1 MAKWSDLKAAIAQ
14 IIKTNGNQEITGQL
28 LQNVLFNIVSS
39 VGENSTFAGI
49 ATTTTSPGTL
59 DGNIFYLA
67 VEPGIYANFN
77 GIELV
82 DGEVAILEWKG
93 SWAKINSGIASSS
106 KISELGLYPVVVSK
120 ASSGSSALDLREIK
134 VSLKKNSLLK
144 FRVDISGSEISTYQM
159 LSFYGGM
166 HLGQTSFNIGEDYV
180 LPLSREFNASTD
192 IRFGAFIKNATPG
205 TKAKFT
211 CTLNYQNNPEN
222 PIGNEKLA
230 DGAVTSEKL
239 ADGAVTSEKLAD
251 DAISENNLPSLSR
264 NFATSVEL
272 RKCGFYWN
280 NVNTGSLSKAT
291 SEIDGLIVPVMFDNT
306 DLVIVGNIPNKYGN
320 NVVFYSD
327 YPSTDTYIGVTQNY
341 KNNRVTPKAGS
352 KYALFTIVATTPFK
366 AFAYQSI
373 VENGS
378 VDDNKIKDA
387 SITFSKKIINP
398 IFYNAPF
405 TASIVKEV
413 YISKEDIPADAK
425 DVENPIFCL
434 GQILYTFGST
444 SINRIRIYYLTNED
458 TYKQAFGEIQ
468 TEDAKG
474 NNAIIKFGKTKES
487 YAKINFSELKD
498 MGIKKNTHVFFDSTG
513 KYPFI
518 NSVILNRQFSA
529 NSIPDRSIT
538 NEKLADDAI
547 SENNLPSLSRNFA
560 TSVELRKCGFYWNNV
575 NTGSLSKATSEIDGL
590 IVPVMFDNTDLVIVG
605 NIPNKYG
612 NNVVFYSDY
621 PSTDTYIG
629 VTQNYKNN
637 RVTPKAG
644 SKYAL
649 FTIVATTPFKA
660 FAYQSIV
667 ENGSVDDNKIK
678 DASITFSK
686 KIINPIFYNAPF
698 TASIVKE
705 VYISK
710 EDIPAD
716 AKDVENPIFCLGQ
729 ILYTFGST
737 SINRIRIY
745 YLTNE
750 DTYKQAFGEIQTED
764 AKGNNAIIKFGKTK
778 ESYAKINFSEL
789 KDMGIKKNTHVF
801 FDSTG
806 KYPFINSV
814 ILNRQFSA
822 NSIPDRSIPN
832 EKLETDLTE
841 LNNRLTA
848 VEDAVEAGLSN
859 TELFSIG
866 DSLFAGG
873 TWQKKTAEIL
883 NITFDQNKN
892 ADPSFPL
899 SIGGTDSDMSKI
911 GSTYFRVKNLV
922 TKEYIKDSGENA
934 IIVLENVNDG
944 TFDFNPADRT
954 YKMDKQYS
962 IASLSQEQLNLISNE
977 DRVLNAVA
985 GVRSLSNGKKLTI
998 TALPT
1003 IEGDVTIKTGWAGP
1017 GVSTYNIHVIP
1028 QENDD
1033 LTRKYIIERII
1044 EYSYKGIFDTAGED
1058 GNSVYFTNGNNTY
1071 ETTLEFTDTGK
1082 TGMACS
1088 VETVSNEA
1096 PWETFYWYN
1105 GENTEDENWG
1115 NTLNWV
1121 KPTKSSAWKS
1131 SIEELLRL
1139 YPKAHIFIANFP
1151 AIGKAVNDYY
1161 DSERGIYDE
1170 KRWYDANKERKD
1182 KQLSQFKAISEF
1194 YNIPLLDVWGNMNMS
1209 ASNWNTF
1216 FPEAANVHPLKDGY
1230 EREGILIAAL
1240 LKNFI

>member
-211 CTLNYQNNPEN
+211 YTLNYQNNPEN

-280 NVNTGSLSKAT
+280 NANTGSLSKAT

-398 IFYNAPF
+398 ILYNAPF

-468 TEDAKG
+468 TEDAEG

-498 MGIKKNTHVFFDSTG
+498 MGI
-513 KYPFI
+513 
-518 NSVILNRQFSA
+518 
-529 NSIPDRSIT
+529 
-538 NEKLADDAI
+538 E
-547 SENNLPSLSRNFA
+547 
-560 TSVELRKCGFYWNNV
+560 
-575 NTGSLSKATSEIDGL
+575 
-590 IVPVMFDNTDLVIVG
+590 
-605 NIPNKYG
+605 
-612 NNVVFYSDY
+612 
-621 PSTDTYIG
+621 
-629 VTQNYKNN
+629 
-637 RVTPKAG
+637 
-644 SKYAL
+644 
-649 FTIVATTPFKA
+649 
-660 FAYQSIV
+660 
-667 ENGSVDDNKIK
+667 
-678 DASITFSK
+678 
-686 KIINPIFYNAPF
+686 
-698 TASIVKE
+698 
-705 VYISK
+705 
-710 EDIPAD
+710 
-716 AKDVENPIFCLGQ
+716 
-729 ILYTFGST
+729 
-737 SINRIRIY
+737 
-745 YLTNE
+745 
-750 DTYKQAFGEIQTED
+750 
-764 AKGNNAIIKFGKTK
+764 
-778 ESYAKINFSEL
+778 
-789 KDMGIKKNTHVF
+789 KNTHVF

-841 LNNRLTA
+841 LNNRLTV

>member
-159 LSFYGGM
+159 LSFYGGI

-180 LPLSREFNASTD
+180 LPLSKEFNASTD

-211 CTLNYQNNPEN
+211 YTLNYQNNPEN

-251 DAISENNLPSLSR
+251 GAISENNLPSLSR

-280 NVNTGSLSKAT
+280 NHNTGSLSKAT
-291 SEIDGLIVPVMFDNT
+291 SEIDGLIVPVMFDNI

-320 NVVFYSD
+320 SVVFYSD
-327 YPSTDTYIGVTQNY
+327 YPSTDTYIGKTLNY

-366 AFAYQSI
+366 AFAYQSM

-398 IFYNAPF
+398 ILYNAPF

-434 GQILYTFGST
+434 GQILYTFGPT

-468 TEDAKG
+468 TEDAEG

-498 MGIKKNTHVFFDSTG
+498 MGIEKNTEAFF
-513 KYPFI
+513 
-518 NSVILNRQFSA
+518 N
-529 NSIPDRSIT
+529 
-538 NEKLADDAI
+538 
-547 SENNLPSLSRNFA
+547 
-560 TSVELRKCGFYWNNV
+560 
-575 NTGSLSKATSEIDGL
+575 
-590 IVPVMFDNTDLVIVG
+590 
-605 NIPNKYG
+605 
-612 NNVVFYSDY
+612 
-621 PSTDTYIG
+621 
-629 VTQNYKNN
+629 
-637 RVTPKAG
+637 
-644 SKYAL
+644 
-649 FTIVATTPFKA
+649 
-660 FAYQSIV
+660 
-667 ENGSVDDNKIK
+667 
-678 DASITFSK
+678 
-686 KIINPIFYNAPF
+686 
-698 TASIVKE
+698 
-705 VYISK
+705 
-710 EDIPAD
+710 
-716 AKDVENPIFCLGQ
+716 
-729 ILYTFGST
+729 
-737 SINRIRIY
+737 
-745 YLTNE
+745 
-750 DTYKQAFGEIQTED
+750 
-764 AKGNNAIIKFGKTK
+764 
-778 ESYAKINFSEL
+778 
-789 KDMGIKKNTHVF
+789 
-801 FDSTG
+801 STG

-841 LNNRLTA
+841 LNNRLTV
-848 VEDAVEAGLSN
+848 VEDAVGAGLSN

-1096 PWETFYWYN
+1096 SWETFYWYN

-1151 AIGKAVNDYY
+1151 AIGKAANDYY

>member
-180 LPLSREFNASTD
+180 LPLSKEFNASTD

-211 CTLNYQNNPEN
+211 YTLNYQNNPEN

-280 NVNTGSLSKAT
+280 NANTGSLSKAT

-398 IFYNAPF
+398 ILYNAPF

-434 GQILYTFGST
+434 GQILYTFGPT

-468 TEDAKG
+468 TEDAEG

-498 MGIKKNTHVFFDSTG
+498 MGI
-513 KYPFI
+513 
-518 NSVILNRQFSA
+518 
-529 NSIPDRSIT
+529 
-538 NEKLADDAI
+538 E
-547 SENNLPSLSRNFA
+547 
-560 TSVELRKCGFYWNNV
+560 
-575 NTGSLSKATSEIDGL
+575 
-590 IVPVMFDNTDLVIVG
+590 
-605 NIPNKYG
+605 
-612 NNVVFYSDY
+612 
-621 PSTDTYIG
+621 
-629 VTQNYKNN
+629 
-637 RVTPKAG
+637 
-644 SKYAL
+644 
-649 FTIVATTPFKA
+649 
-660 FAYQSIV
+660 
-667 ENGSVDDNKIK
+667 
-678 DASITFSK
+678 
-686 KIINPIFYNAPF
+686 
-698 TASIVKE
+698 
-705 VYISK
+705 
-710 EDIPAD
+710 
-716 AKDVENPIFCLGQ
+716 
-729 ILYTFGST
+729 
-737 SINRIRIY
+737 
-745 YLTNE
+745 
-750 DTYKQAFGEIQTED
+750 
-764 AKGNNAIIKFGKTK
+764 
-778 ESYAKINFSEL
+778 
-789 KDMGIKKNTHVF
+789 KNTHVF

-841 LNNRLTA
+841 LNNRLTV

-1151 AIGKAVNDYY
+1151 AIGKAANDYY

>member
-180 LPLSREFNASTD
+180 LPLSKEFNASTD

-211 CTLNYQNNPEN
+211 YTLNYQNNPEN

-280 NVNTGSLSKAT
+280 NANTGSLSKAT

-398 IFYNAPF
+398 ILYNAPF

-468 TEDAKG
+468 TEDAEG

-498 MGIKKNTHVFFDSTG
+498 MGI
-513 KYPFI
+513 
-518 NSVILNRQFSA
+518 
-529 NSIPDRSIT
+529 
-538 NEKLADDAI
+538 E
-547 SENNLPSLSRNFA
+547 
-560 TSVELRKCGFYWNNV
+560 
-575 NTGSLSKATSEIDGL
+575 
-590 IVPVMFDNTDLVIVG
+590 
-605 NIPNKYG
+605 
-612 NNVVFYSDY
+612 
-621 PSTDTYIG
+621 
-629 VTQNYKNN
+629 
-637 RVTPKAG
+637 
-644 SKYAL
+644 
-649 FTIVATTPFKA
+649 
-660 FAYQSIV
+660 
-667 ENGSVDDNKIK
+667 
-678 DASITFSK
+678 
-686 KIINPIFYNAPF
+686 
-698 TASIVKE
+698 
-705 VYISK
+705 
-710 EDIPAD
+710 
-716 AKDVENPIFCLGQ
+716 
-729 ILYTFGST
+729 
-737 SINRIRIY
+737 
-745 YLTNE
+745 
-750 DTYKQAFGEIQTED
+750 
-764 AKGNNAIIKFGKTK
+764 
-778 ESYAKINFSEL
+778 
-789 KDMGIKKNTHVF
+789 KNTHVF

-841 LNNRLTA
+841 LNNRLTV

>member
-49 ATTTTSPGTL
+49 ATATTSPGTP

-120 ASSGSSALDLREIK
+120 AYSSWSSALDLREIK

-144 FRVDISGSEISTYQM
+144 FRVDISGSEINTYEM
-159 LSFYGGM
+159 LSFYGGI

-180 LPLSREFNASTD
+180 LPLSKEFNASTD
-192 IRFGAFIKNATPG
+192 IRFGAFIKNAKPG
-205 TKAKFT
+205 IKAKFT
-211 CTLNYQNNPEN
+211 YTLNYQNNPEN

-239 ADGAVTSEKLAD
+239 ADGA
-251 DAISENNLPSLSR
+251 ISENNLPSLSR

-280 NVNTGSLSKAT
+280 NHNTGSLSKAT

-306 DLVIVGNIPNKYGN
+306 DLIIVGNIPNKYGN
-320 NVVFYSD
+320 HVVFYSD
-327 YPSTDTYIGVTQNY
+327 YPSTDTYIGKVENY
-341 KNNRVTPKAGS
+341 KNNRVTPKVGS

-378 VDDNKIKDA
+378 IGDDKIKDA

-398 IFYNAPF
+398 ILYKAPF
-405 TASIVKEV
+405 AASIVKEV

-434 GQILYTFGST
+434 GQILYTFGS
-444 SINRIRIYYLTNED
+444 SQINRIRIYYLTNED
-458 TYKQAFGEIQ
+458 IYKQAFGEIE
-468 TEDAKG
+468 TEDA
-474 NNAIIKFGKTKES
+474 E
-487 YAKINFSELKD
+487 
-498 MGIKKNTHVFFDSTG
+498 
-513 KYPFI
+513 
-518 NSVILNRQFSA
+518 
-529 NSIPDRSIT
+529 
-538 NEKLADDAI
+538 
-547 SENNLPSLSRNFA
+547 
-560 TSVELRKCGFYWNNV
+560 
-575 NTGSLSKATSEIDGL
+575 
-590 IVPVMFDNTDLVIVG
+590 
-605 NIPNKYG
+605 
-612 NNVVFYSDY
+612 
-621 PSTDTYIG
+621 
-629 VTQNYKNN
+629 
-637 RVTPKAG
+637 
-644 SKYAL
+644 
-649 FTIVATTPFKA
+649 
-660 FAYQSIV
+660 
-667 ENGSVDDNKIK
+667 
-678 DASITFSK
+678 
-686 KIINPIFYNAPF
+686 
-698 TASIVKE
+698 
-705 VYISK
+705 
-710 EDIPAD
+710 
-716 AKDVENPIFCLGQ
+716 
-729 ILYTFGST
+729 
-737 SINRIRIY
+737 
-745 YLTNE
+745 
-750 DTYKQAFGEIQTED
+750 
-764 AKGNNAIIKFGKTK
+764 GNNAIIKFGKTK

-841 LNNRLTA
+841 LNNRLTV
-848 VEDAVEAGLSN
+848 VEDAVGTGLSN

-1028 QENDD
+1028 QESDD

-1105 GENTEDENWG
+1105 GENTKDENWG

-1139 YPKAHIFIANFP
+1139 YPKARIFIANFP
-1151 AIGKAVNDYY
+1151 AIGKAANDYY

-1216 FPEAANVHPLKDGY
+1216 FPEVANVHPLKDGY